1 MSRLPGRGAFASLVA
16 RALANAAR
24 SSSRRVASG
33 PAFST
38 RPPRALAAAAGDAVA
53 ASTAAAAAAPSLRR
67 GVFSALDHH
76 RGGVWGPGRDAS
88 SRDPVVTT
96 TAWPR
101 APRVVELPDDHA
113 PGALDPWRAPRDDA
127 FVAAAH
133 TDAAHGEPPRG
144 GEPPPG
150 GHPADTTT
158 ATTAGAGSS
167 SGAGSS
173 QKNNTTPPFGSEDA
187 DRRMYHFEVRGADA
201 KSKVD
206 PAMIKC
212 MCHEVA
218 RAHAR
223 RTAEAQRRAASS
235 SAAAAP
241 NRSPSSDAAAR
252 ASAAAAH
259 ASDPDDF
266 CVFSHTVMRDI
277 LEAKHSKLS
286 FWGATHWC
294 DASDTVTKAIR
305 QMTEADVGAL
315 LVMNRRAMDLDDN
328 DVIDEHELRASP
340 ESGAIKGIITERD
353 YLRAV
358 ALGNVRWHTKVAEVM
373 TDFESAPEKLVSV
386 APDTSV
392 LAAMEIM
399 TEQRIRH
406 IPCIAP
412 AAKDGSRGAK
422 MEGIVTIGD
431 VVKALLSEEREEV
444 QVCRD
449 YISGNFDHYA

>member
-1 MSRLPGRGAFASLVA
+1 
-16 RALANAAR
+16 
-24 SSSRRVASG
+24 
-33 PAFST
+33 
-38 RPPRALAAAAGDAVA
+38 
-53 ASTAAAAAAPSLRR
+53 
-67 GVFSALDHH
+67 
-76 RGGVWGPGRDAS
+76 
-88 SRDPVVTT
+88 
-96 TAWPR
+96 
-101 APRVVELPDDHA
+101 
-113 PGALDPWRAPRDDA
+113 
-127 FVAAAH
+127 
-133 TDAAHGEPPRG
+133 
-144 GEPPPG
+144 
-150 GHPADTTT
+150 
-158 ATTAGAGSS
+158 
-167 SGAGSS
+167 
-173 QKNNTTPPFGSEDA
+173 
-187 DRRMYHFEVRGADA
+187 MYHFEVRGADA

-235 SAAAAP
+235 S
-241 NRSPSSDAAAR
+241 
-252 ASAAAAH
+252 SAAAVPSRNRAH

-412 AAKDGSRGAK
+412 AARDGSRGAK